1 MSALI
6 YKPNLTC
13 HEYELTE
20 TEEWTCYVLTL
31 GLSAV
36 LSLGS
41 ICPIK
46 NPTATFEKAKSMGLT
61 KWDLLDGDVTRSSF
75 LKEAVSK
82 SYMTCEATAGSSC
95 PSVRSCG
102 ASATSSSSSLVD
114 DRSFRSR
121 TDSSSS
127 DNSVQ
132 DHRVRQAAFAAELRN
147 QRSQPRM
154 NVTRTSFSDE
164 RPISSYT
171 VVMNGLEQ
179 QSRPPLPPM
188 PARFNQPVFYMQSST
203 RPGSGSG
210 PVLDPVDRAIDMI
223 VRELGFNEKD
233 AKWALK
239 TTDTGEGIDT
249 NAAVALLMRERQNQA
264 NHDQSQRPGGKRGS
278 FSSSFSSS
286 SSKSGQGSILSSVIS
301 EEPGSGWRWT

>member
-1 MSALI
+1 MA
-6 YKPNLTC
+6 
-13 HEYELTE
+13 
-20 TEEWTCYVLTL
+20 EEWTCYVLTL

-41 ICPIK
+41 VCPIK

-61 KWDLLDGDVTRSSF
+61 KWDLLDDDVTRSSF

-82 SYMTCEATAGSSC
+82 SYMTCEAAAAGSSC
-95 PSVRSCG
+95 SSVRSCG

-114 DRSFRSR
+114 DSSFRSR
-121 TDSSSS
+121 TNSSSS
-127 DNSVQ
+127 DQSVQ

-147 QRSQPRM
+147 QRSQPRI
-154 NVTRTSFSDE
+154 NVTRISFSDE

-179 QSRPPLPPM
+179 QSRPPVPPM
-188 PARFNQPVFYMQSST
+188 PDLARFNQPVFYMQSST

-264 NHDQSQRPGGKRGS
+264 SHGQTTQRLGGKRGL

-286 SSKSGQGSILSSVIS
+286 SSRSGQGSLLSSVIS
-301 EEPGSGWRWT
+301 EESGSGWRWA